1 VGHGHELGQYGSS
14 KDGVVRR
21 LEVCHLELDVFI
33 PEVFPHAKGHWEGHS
48 PERCSRVPWY
58 NAVEGSFAWVEHI
71 RDVPAHLLQSTRK
84 EKIEAAFS
92 IDEYSGEPNNSHH
105 RIQHK
110 LEFSQL

>member
-1 VGHGHELGQYGSS
+1 
-14 KDGVVRR
+14 
-21 LEVCHLELDVFI
+21 
-33 PEVFPHAKGHWEGHS
+33 
-48 PERCSRVPWY
+48 
-58 NAVEGSFAWVEHI
+58 
-71 RDVPAHLLQSTRK
+71 LQSTRK